1 MEELPSLLIV
11 GISAVLLFLGGWT
24 GKSIKLPQILFYI
37 IVGFL
42 LSKFVHI
49 GQEIH
54 FLSELGIVILF
65 FFLGLEF
72 NLHKVVQIAKKI
84 WIAGLLDFFLNFLV
98 FFGVIFIISQDFIYS
113 FSIAGIIY
121 ASSSAIITKL
131 IIDNRRIAS
140 PETEFVLGLMVF
152 EDIIAPIIVAFI
164 AAFDIGA
171 NPTIQLSLEII
182 VKLVIF
188 TSISI
193 LISKFAKKFI
203 IKLVENYINEEILNI
218 LIVGFVILMAG
229 LTKYLNLSEAYGAF
243 LAGLIISESGKKF
256 EVASTM
262 ITLRDITVLFFFL
275 LFGASIKLT
284 GIQIDWLFLLF
295 IVFASLITK
304 FMTGYI
310 GGKIYK
316 LSNRRAFISGLEITP
331 RGEFSI
337 AISNYIS
344 YSFLP
349 FASLYIILTA
359 IIGMFLSHF
368 ASPISK
374 KIFPRKKNIIK
385 E

>member
-1 MEELPSLLIV
+1 MEKFPALLIV

-24 GKSIKLPQILFYI
+24 GKRIKLPQILFYI

-42 LSKFVHI
+42 LSKVVHL
-49 GQEIH
+49 GNEIQ

-72 NLHKVVQIAKKI
+72 NLKKVVQIAKKI
-84 WIAGLLDFFLNFLV
+84 WITGLLDFFLNFLL
-98 FFGVIFIISQDFIYS
+98 FFVAIFIISNDFIYS

-131 IIDNRRIAS
+131 IIDNQRIAS

-152 EDIIAPIIVAFI
+152 EDIIAPILVAFI
-164 AAFDIGA
+164 AAFAIGA

-182 VKLVIF
+182 IKLVLF

-193 LISKFAKKFI
+193 LISKFAKNLI
-203 IKLVENYINEEILNI
+203 IKLVENYINEDFFNI
-218 LIVGFVILMAG
+218 LIFGFVILMAG

-262 ITLRDITVLFFFL
+262 ITLRDVTMLFFFL
-275 LFGASIKLT
+275 LFGASIKFT
-284 GIQIDWLFLLF
+284 GLQIDWVFLLS
-295 IVFASLITK
+295 IVIVSFITK
-304 FMTGYI
+304 FITGYI
-310 GGKIYK
+310 GGKLYK

-337 AISNYIS
+337 AISKYLSATLI
-344 YSFLP
+344 P

-374 KIFPRKKNIIK
+374 KIFPKRQK
-385 E
+385 